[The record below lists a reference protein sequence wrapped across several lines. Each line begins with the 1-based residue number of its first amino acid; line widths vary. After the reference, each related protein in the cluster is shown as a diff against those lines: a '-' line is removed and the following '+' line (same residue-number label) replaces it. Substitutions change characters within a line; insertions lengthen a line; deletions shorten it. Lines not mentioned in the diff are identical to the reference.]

1 MNLDK
6 TVTDSISSWL
16 FWIQWSEIRWYI
28 LKILWWAIVIIIM
41 LLISKI
47 IAWIV
52 KRNILKNN
60 TMADNKHIDKIASL
74 IWNIVFYIMA
84 LFSLFIW
91 FQIMWFNVGL
101 ILWWISFGVSL
112 AFKEILWNMIAG
124 IMVLYT
130 KEFKLWDIVEINAD
144 QVYFGRIE
152 EITIRYTIIRT
163 LDLREVVI
171 PNMTLISVPI
181 KTFSA
186 EDLVKLE
193 IILCVHYNS
202 DISQSIQVITETINS
217 FDFVKE
223 KENTKVFV
231 TAFWASS
238 IDLKWLFCFDP
249 KCWLLT
255 EYALWAINEKINE
268 EFKKNN
274 INMPYNMVTLTFEN
288 DKDKT
293 VTLNNSNQ
301 QQ

>member
-1 MNLDK
+1 MNWEKL
-6 TVTDSISSWL
+6 TTDAASSGL

-28 LKILWWAIVIIIM
+28 LKILWWVIVIVIM

-60 TMADNKHIDKIASL
+60 SIADSKHIEKIASL
-74 IWNIVFYIMA
+74 IWNIVFYIMVI
-84 LFSLFIW
+84 FSLFIW
-91 FQIMWFNVGL
+91 FEIMWFNVGL
-101 ILWWISFGVSL
+101 ILWWVSFGVWL

-193 IILCVHYNS
+193 VILSVHYNS
-202 DISQSIQVITETINS
+202 DISQAIKVITETING
-217 FDFVKE
+217 FEFVKE

-231 TAFWASS
+231 TTFWASS

-255 EYALWAINEKINE
+255 DYAIWAINEKIND
-268 EFKKNN
+268 EFKQNN
-274 INMPYNMVTLTFEN
+274 INVPYN
-288 DKDKT
+288 T
-293 VTLNNSNQ
+293 VTINFEKPEDKATTLDNLNK
-301 QQ
+301 

>member
-1 MNLDK
+1 MNGDNG
-6 TVTDSISSWL
+6 TADSISSGL
-16 FWIQWSEIRWYI
+16 FGLQWSEVRWYI
-28 LKILWWAIVIIIM
+28 LKILWWVIVIIIM

-47 IAWIV
+47 VAWIV

-60 TMADNKHIDKIASL
+60 TIADSKHIDKIASL
-74 IWNIVFYIMA
+74 IWNIVFYVMVI
-84 LFSLFIW
+84 FSLFIW
-91 FQIMWFNVGL
+91 FEIMWFNVGL
-101 ILWWISFGVSL
+101 ILWWVSFGVWL

-130 KEFKLWDIVEINAD
+130 KEVKLWDIVEINAD

-181 KTFSA
+181 KTFSS
-186 EDLVKLE
+186 EDLVKLSVP
-193 IILCVHYNS
+193 LSVHYNT
-202 DISQSIQVITETINS
+202 DIAQAIQCVTETINS
-217 FDFVKE
+217 FEFVKE

-231 TAFWASS
+231 TTFGASS
-238 IDLKWLFCFDP
+238 IDLNWLFCFDP

-255 EYALWAINEKINE
+255 DYAIWAVNEKINA

-274 INMPYNMVTLTFEN
+274 INMPYNTVTVNF
-288 DKDKT
+288 DKPDDKA
-293 VTLNNSNQ
+293 VTLNNLNQ
-301 QQ
+301 

>member
-1 MNLDK
+1 MNWETNNLES
-6 TVTDSISSWL
+6 SINI
-16 FWIQWSEIRWYI
+16 FWVQWDQIRFYI
-28 LKILWWAIVIIIM
+28 IKIFWWVIAIVIM

-60 TMADNKHIDKIASL
+60 TIADSKHIGKIASL
-74 IWNIVFYIMA
+74 IWNIVFYVMVI
-84 LFSLFIW
+84 FSLFIW
-91 FQIMWFNVGL
+91 FEIMWFNVGL
-101 ILWWISFGVSL
+101 ILWWVSFGVWL

-152 EITIRYTIIRT
+152 EITIRHTIIRT

-186 EDLVKLE
+186 EELVKLQ
-193 IILCVHYNS
+193 IMIYVSYDS
-202 DISQSIQVITETINS
+202 DISKAIKVITETINS
-217 FDFVKE
+217 FEFVKE

-231 TAFWASS
+231 TAFWDSNF
-238 IDLKWLFCFDP
+238 DLKWLFCFDP

-255 EYALWAINEKINE
+255 DYAIWAINEKINE
-268 EFKKNN
+268 EFKKND
-274 INMPYNMVTLTFEN
+274 INWSYNTVSINF
-288 DKDKT
+288 DKSQDKT
-293 VTLNNSNQ
+293 TVFDNLNKQ
-301 QQ
+301 

>member
-1 MNLDK
+1 MNWDK
-6 TVTDSISSWL
+6 LTVDAASSGL

-28 LKILWWAIVIIIM
+28 LKILWWVIVIIIM

-47 IAWIV
+47 VAWIV

-60 TMADNKHIDKIASL
+60 TIADSKHIDKIASL
-74 IWNIVFYIMA
+74 IWNVVFYIMVI
-84 LFSLFIW
+84 FSLFIW
-91 FQIMWFNVGL
+91 FEIMWFNVGL
-101 ILWWISFGVSL
+101 ILWWVSFWVWL

-144 QVYFGRIE
+144 QIYFGRIE

-186 EDLVKLE
+186 EDLVKLNFT
-193 IILCVHYNS
+193 IWVHYNS
-202 DISQSIQVITETINS
+202 DIPKSIEIITNVVNN

-231 TAFWASS
+231 TTFWASS
-238 IDLKWLFCFDP
+238 IDMKCLFCFDP
-249 KCWLLT
+249 KCGLLT
-255 EYALWAINEKINE
+255 DYALWAINEQINE

-274 INMPYNMVTLTFEN
+274 INIPYNMVTLNFEN
-288 DKDKT
+288 NKDQT
-293 VTLNNSNQ
+293 TTLNNLNQ
-301 QQ
+301 S

>member
-1 MNLDK
+1 MNWETNNLES
-6 TVTDSISSWL
+6 SINI
-16 FWIQWSEIRWYI
+16 FWVQWDQIRFYI
-28 LKILWWAIVIIIM
+28 IKIFWWVIAIVIM

-60 TMADNKHIDKIASL
+60 TIADSKHIGKIASL
-74 IWNIVFYIMA
+74 IWNIVFYVMVI
-84 LFSLFIW
+84 FSLFIW
-91 FQIMWFNVGL
+91 FEIMWFNVGL
-101 ILWWISFGVSL
+101 ILWWVSFGVWL

-152 EITIRYTIIRT
+152 EITIRHTIIRT

-186 EDLVKLE
+186 EELVKLQ
-193 IILCVHYNS
+193 IMIYVSYDS
-202 DISQSIQVITETINS
+202 DISKAIKVITESINS
-217 FDFVKE
+217 FEFVKE

-231 TAFWASS
+231 TAFWDSNF
-238 IDLKWLFCFDP
+238 DLKWLFCFDP

-255 EYALWAINEKINE
+255 DYAIWAINEKINE
-268 EFKKNN
+268 EFKKND
-274 INMPYNMVTLTFEN
+274 INWSYNTVSINF
-288 DKDKT
+288 DKSQDKT
-293 VTLNNSNQ
+293 TVFDNLNKQ
-301 QQ
+301 

>member
-1 MNLDK
+1 MNWEKLATEDA
-6 TVTDSISSWL
+6 TSGL
-16 FWIQWSEIRWYI
+16 FGIQWGEIRWYI
-28 LKILWWAIVIIIM
+28 LKILWWVIAIIIM

-47 IAWIV
+47 IAWII

-60 TMADNKHIDKIASL
+60 TIADSKHIDKIASL
-74 IWNIVFYIMA
+74 IWNIVFYIMVI
-84 LFSLFIW
+84 FSLFIW
-91 FQIMWFNVGL
+91 FEIMWFNVWL
-101 ILWWISFGVSL
+101 ILWWVSFGVWL

-186 EDLVKLE
+186 EDLVKLNFT
-193 IILCVHYNS
+193 IWVHYNS
-202 DISQSIQVITETINS
+202 DIQKSIEIITNVVNS

-231 TAFWASS
+231 TTFGASS
-238 IDLKWLFCFDP
+238 IDMKWLFCFDP
-249 KCWLLT
+249 KCGLLT
-255 EYALWAINEKINE
+255 DYALWAINEQINE

-274 INMPYNMVTLTFEN
+274 INIPYNMVTLNFEN

-293 VTLNNSNQ
+293 TTLNNLNQ
-301 QQ
+301 S

>member
-1 MNLDK
+1 
-6 TVTDSISSWL
+6 
-16 FWIQWSEIRWYI
+16 
-28 LKILWWAIVIIIM
+28 M

-60 TMADNKHIDKIASL
+60 TIADSKHIDKIASL
-74 IWNIVFYIMA
+74 IWNIVFYIMVI
-84 LFSLFIW
+84 FSLFIW
-91 FQIMWFNVGL
+91 FEIMWFNVWL
-101 ILWWISFGVSL
+101 ILWWVSFGVWL

-186 EDLVKLE
+186 EDLVKLNF
-193 IILCVHYNS
+193 IIWVHYNS
-202 DISQSIQVITETINS
+202 DIQKSIEIITNVVNS

-231 TAFWASS
+231 TTFGASS
-238 IDLKWLFCFDP
+238 IDMKCLFCFDP
-249 KCWLLT
+249 KCGLLT
-255 EYALWAINEKINE
+255 DYALWAINEQINE

-274 INMPYNMVTLTFEN
+274 INIPYNMVTLNFEN

-293 VTLNNSNQ
+293 TTLNNLNQ
-301 QQ
+301 S

>member
-1 MNLDK
+1 MNWEKL
-6 TVTDSISSWL
+6 TTDAVSSGL

-28 LKILWWAIVIIIM
+28 LKILWWVIVIIIM
-41 LLISKI
+41 ILISKI

-60 TMADNKHIDKIASL
+60 TIADSKHIDKIASL
-74 IWNIVFYIMA
+74 IGNIVFYVMVI
-84 LFSLFIW
+84 FSLFIW
-91 FQIMWFNVGL
+91 FEIMWFNVGL
-101 ILWWISFGVSL
+101 ILWWVSFGVWL

-202 DISQSIQVITETINS
+202 DIAQSIQVITETINS

-223 KENTKVFV
+223 KENTKVYV
-231 TAFWASS
+231 TTFWASS

-255 EYALWAINEKINE
+255 DYALWAINEKIND

-274 INMPYNMVTLTFEN
+274 INIPYNTVTVNFEN

-293 VTLNNSNQ
+293 TTINNLNKS
-301 QQ
+301 

>member
-1 MNLDK
+1 MNWEKLTTD
-6 TVTDSISSWL
+6 TVSSWL

-28 LKILWWAIVIIIM
+28 LKILWWVIVIIIM

-52 KRNILKNN
+52 RRNILKNN
-60 TMADNKHIDKIASL
+60 TIADSKHIDKIASL
-74 IWNIVFYIMA
+74 IWNIVFYVMVI
-84 LFSLFIW
+84 FSLFIW
-91 FQIMWFNVGL
+91 FEIMWFNVWL
-101 ILWWISFGVSL
+101 ILGWVSFGVWL

-130 KEFKLWDIVEINAD
+130 KEFKLWDIIEINAD
-144 QVYFGRIE
+144 QVYFWRIE

-186 EDLVKLE
+186 EDLVKLN
-193 IILCVHYNS
+193 IVIWVHYNS
-202 DISQSIQVITETINS
+202 DIAKAIDIITKTINS
-217 FDFVKE
+217 FEFVKE

-231 TAFWASS
+231 TTFWTSS

-255 EYALWAINEKINE
+255 DYALWAINEKINE
-268 EFKKNN
+268 EFKTNN
-274 INMPYNMVTLTFEN
+274 ISIPYN
-288 DKDKT
+288 T
-293 VTLNNSNQ
+293 VTMTFDSNQ
-301 QQ
+301 DKITTINNLNQQS

>member
-1 MNLDK
+1 MNWDK
-6 TVTDSISSWL
+6 LTQDEVSSWL
-16 FWIQWSEIRWYI
+16 FWIQSSEVRWYI
-28 LKILWWAIVIIIM
+28 LKILWWVIVIFIM

-60 TMADNKHIDKIASL
+60 TIADSKHIDKIASL
-74 IWNIVFYIMA
+74 IWNIVFYVMVI
-84 LFSLFIW
+84 FSLFIW
-91 FQIMWFNVGL
+91 FEIMGFNVWL
-101 ILWWISFGVSL
+101 ILWWVSFGVWL

-186 EDLVKLE
+186 EDLVKLN
-193 IILCVHYNS
+193 ILLCVHYSS
-202 DISQSIQVITETINS
+202 DIPKAIQVITETINS

-231 TAFWASS
+231 TNFWASS
-238 IDLKWLFCFDP
+238 IDIKWLFCFDP

-255 EYALWAINEKINE
+255 DYALWAINEKTNE

-274 INMPYNMVTLTFEN
+274 INMPYNTVTINFE
-288 DKDKT
+288 KTEDKT
-293 VTLNNSNQ
+293 NTINNLNQ
-301 QQ
+301 K

>member
-1 MNLDK
+1 MNWGNSTIDAA
-6 TVTDSISSWL
+6 SSGL
-16 FWIQWSEIRWYI
+16 FWIQWNEIRWYI
-28 LKILWWAIVIIIM
+28 LKILWWVIVIIIM

-47 IAWIV
+47 VAWIV

-60 TMADNKHIDKIASL
+60 TIADSKHIDKIASL
-74 IWNIVFYIMA
+74 IWNIVFYIMVI
-84 LFSLFIW
+84 FSLFIW
-91 FQIMWFNVGL
+91 FEIMWFNVGL
-101 ILWWISFGVSL
+101 ILWWVSFGVWL

-193 IILCVHYNS
+193 IILSVHYNS
-202 DISQSIQVITETINS
+202 DISQAIKVITETING
-217 FDFVKE
+217 FEFVKE

-231 TAFWASS
+231 TTFWASS

-255 EYALWAINEKINE
+255 DYAIWAINEKIND

-274 INMPYNMVTLTFEN
+274 INVPYN
-288 DKDKT
+288 T
-293 VTLNNSNQ
+293 VTINFEKSEDKITTLDNLNK
-301 QQ
+301 